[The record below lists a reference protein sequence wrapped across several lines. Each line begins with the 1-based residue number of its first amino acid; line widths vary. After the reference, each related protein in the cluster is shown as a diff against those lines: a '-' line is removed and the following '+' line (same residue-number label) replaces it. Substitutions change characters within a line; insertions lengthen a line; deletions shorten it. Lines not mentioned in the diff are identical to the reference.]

1 MTEQERDQKMQ
12 VILRKKL
19 TMPPVEVNA
28 FIANRD
34 TLSATAKGIYVSLL
48 AHILLSQEY
57 GREIDDRDID
67 IWLDSGFN
75 KITES
80 QMRDALANLASE
92 GLLYKDE
99 YGEWVICD
107 LNNNNNAKAE
117 HNLHTQTLG
126 GAK

>member
-1 MTEQERDQKMQ
+1 MTEQERDKKMQ
-12 VILRKKL
+12 VILRKNL
-19 TMPPVEVNA
+19 TMPPVEINA

-48 AHILLSQEY
+48 AHILITKEH

-107 LNNNNNAKAE
+107 LDNNSNAKAE
-117 HNLHTQTLG
+117 HNLNTQTLG